1 MKINGTYV
9 LRKVAGDNIIIPVG
23 ETALKY
29 NGMLTVT
36 ETGADIWEAMVK
48 ESSIEEIT
56 QMILEKY
63 EVEKETAEKDVREF
77 LEGLEKAGFIS
88 L

>member
-36 ETGADIWEAMVK
+36 ETGADIWEAMVNEK
-48 ESSIEEIT
+48 SVEEII

>member
-36 ETGADIWEAMVK
+36 ETGADIWEAMEK

-63 EVEKETAEKDVREF
+63 EVEKETAEKDVRDF